1 MDSQL
6 AIAARALAMGDALA
20 ALREVALREDAAAL
34 ALRGTAMAQL
44 GEYVRARTLLKR
56 AARAFGRAEPLARA
70 RCAVAEAEVALA
82 LRDFSGG
89 TRVLET
95 SAATLTAGGDEANAA
110 LARLLLVRRLLLLG
124 RLEDAALGLAA
135 ITQVG
140 LPPALAAL
148 RGLLAAELALR
159 ALTIDAA
166 RAELE
171 RAAAAARCTGIAA
184 LAAEVEALRAALTAP
199 AARCVHRGER
209 RALGLAEIESLG
221 SQDVLLVDACRRSVR
236 VGATERSLARRPLL
250 FALARSLASAWPEA
264 VTRERLIGD
273 VFHLRRPDD
282 SHRARLRVE
291 LGRLRRVLAPLAAIE
306 ATAEGFRLRAPQREG
321 VRLLLPPLDGDGAE
335 LLALLADGAPWSTS
349 ALALALGTSQRS
361 VQRALAALQANGR
374 VRALGRARAQR
385 WLATPLV
392 GFTPILLLPA
402 NPASL

>member
-1 MDSQL
+1 
-6 AIAARALAMGDALA
+6 
-20 ALREVALREDAAAL
+20 
-34 ALRGTAMAQL
+34 AQL
-44 GEYVRARTLLKR
+44 GEYVRARALLKR
-56 AARAFGRAEPLARA
+56 AARAFGRAQPLARA

-89 TRVLET
+89 TRVLEA
-95 SAATLTAGGDEANAA
+95 SAATLTASGDEANAA

-124 RLEDAALGLAA
+124 RLEDAALSLAA
-135 ITQVG
+135 ITQLG

-171 RAAAAARCTGIAA
+171 RAATAARRTGIAA
-184 LAAEVEALRAALTAP
+184 LAAEVATLRAALTAP
-199 AARCVHRGER
+199 AARCVQRGES
-209 RALGLAEIESLG
+209 RALGLAEIESLRR
-221 SQDVLLVDACRRSVR
+221 QDILLVDACRRSLR

-264 VTRERLIGD
+264 VTRERLIED

-282 SHRARLRVE
+282 SLRARLRVE

-349 ALALALGTSQRS
+349 ALALALGASQRS
-361 VQRALAALQANGR
+361 VQRALAALKASGR

>member
-6 AIAARALAMGDALA
+6 AIAARALATGDTLA
-20 ALREVALREDAAAL
+20 ALNEVALRDDAAAL

-44 GEYVRARTLLKR
+44 GEYVRARALLKR
-56 AARAFGRAEPLARA
+56 AARAFGRAAPLARA
-70 RCAVAEAEVALA
+70 RCALAEAEVGLA

-89 TRVLET
+89 TRVLEA
-95 SAATLTAGGDEANAA
+95 SAATLTAVGDQANAS

-124 RLEDAALGLAA
+124 RLEDAARSLALV
-135 ITQVG
+135 TQVR
-140 LPPALAAL
+140 LPTALAAR

-159 ALTIDAA
+159 ALAIDAA

-171 RAAAAARCTGIAA
+171 RAAVAARRSGIAA
-184 LAAEVEALRAALTAP
+184 LAAEVETLRAVLAQP
-199 AARCVHRGER
+199 AARRVRAGASH
-209 RALGLAEIESLG
+209 ALGLADIARLAHE
-221 SQDVLLVDACRRSVR
+221 DVLLVDACRRSLR
-236 VGATERSLARRPLL
+236 VGTDERSLARRPLL
-250 FALARSLASAWPEA
+250 FALARSLASAWPAA
-264 VTRERLIGD
+264 VTRERLIED

-291 LGRLRRVLAPLAAIE
+291 LGRLRRVLAPLARIE
-306 ATAEGFRLRAPQREG
+306 ATPEGFRLIATQSGG
-321 VRLLLPPLDGDGAE
+321 VSLLLPPLDGDGAE

-361 VQRALAALQANGR
+361 VQRALAALQASGR
-374 VRALGRARAQR
+374 VRAHGRARAQR
-385 WLATPLV
+385 WLAPPLV